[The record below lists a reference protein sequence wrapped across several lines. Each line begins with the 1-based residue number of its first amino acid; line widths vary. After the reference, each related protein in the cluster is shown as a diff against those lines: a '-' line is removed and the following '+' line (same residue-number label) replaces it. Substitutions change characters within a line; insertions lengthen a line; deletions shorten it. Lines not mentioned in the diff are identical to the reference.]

1 MKPYFPGKTSRRK
14 RHKKQ
19 EQKKQAKN
27 QRGYA
32 PLVFTL
38 FLQIFL
44 LVTFVPW
51 VFPESMVSIP
61 IYI

>member
-32 PLVFTL
+32 PLVFPL
-38 FLQIFL
+38 FLQIL
-44 LVTFVPW
+44 LFMTLAPW
-51 VFPESMVSIP
+51 VFCESMVSIP